1 MAEFEPRSVARRRLY
16 IRRRPHH
23 AGRRRRH
30 LPPVGALRRGR
41 LSRRIRRPSAVVFPV
56 DGIDNHSH
64 FVRRQHNEN
73 VCLCRGTIGAAVP
86 WPPRILR

>member
-1 MAEFEPRSVARRRLY
+1 MAEFEPRGVARRRLY

-41 LSRRIRRPSAVVFPV
+41 LSRRIRRPSAVVFPA
-56 DGIDNHSH
+56 DGINKK
-64 FVRRQHNEN
+64 FKFR
-73 VCLCRGTIGAAVP
+73 TAPA
-86 WPPRILR
+86 